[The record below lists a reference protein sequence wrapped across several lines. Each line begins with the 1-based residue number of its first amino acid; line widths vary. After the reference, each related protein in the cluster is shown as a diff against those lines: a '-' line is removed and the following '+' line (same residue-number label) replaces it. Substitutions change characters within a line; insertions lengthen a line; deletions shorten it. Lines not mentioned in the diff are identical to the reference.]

1 MRWSRSRR
9 EKNNE
14 RERKREDSPSMF
26 SLTRCGISS
35 IRYSVSSRSKSTA
48 SIAGRSGEASGQVDI
63 LSVYSFF
70 WFQTER
76 SEERSNVFD
85 GVVVVV
91 FSASLPS
98 ACCSR
103 FSTRSREGSK
113 KEAPSPPRERQKRN
127 KSDRHRVSFLFF
139 FVRQVLSLALL
150 TFLFA
155 VPESFRSR
163 VLLSSENQTQCVPP
177 LSCRAALSAVRSL
190 SSAPPPPQRDV
201 RSRCSGSDDRIC
213 L

>member
-1 MRWSRSRR
+1 
-9 EKNNE
+9 
-14 RERKREDSPSMF
+14 MF

-63 LSVYSFF
+63 LSVSSFF

-76 SEERSNVFD
+76 SEERSNIFD

-103 FSTRSREGSK
+103 
-113 KEAPSPPRERQKRN
+113 
-127 KSDRHRVSFLFF
+127 
-139 FVRQVLSLALL
+139 LSLGRVQALVQYEKQRGL
-150 TFLFA
+150 KKGGSFA
-155 VPESFRSR
+155 
-163 VLLSSENQTQCVPP
+163 
-177 LSCRAALSAVRSL
+177 
-190 SSAPPPPQRDV
+190 PQRETETE
-201 RSRCSGSDDRIC
+201 
-213 L
+213 